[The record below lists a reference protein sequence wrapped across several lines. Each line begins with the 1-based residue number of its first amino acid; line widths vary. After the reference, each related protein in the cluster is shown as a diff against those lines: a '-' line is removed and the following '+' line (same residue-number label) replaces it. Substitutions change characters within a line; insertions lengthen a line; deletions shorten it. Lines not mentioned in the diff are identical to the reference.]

1 MERVWLIPCYQS
13 SRVLFLTPSLLSMM
27 LLGLWSLTPL
37 HQVIPCSIFLFPSS
51 VQSLHCC
58 WNFTS
63 PIVCFQFS
71 ILLSILWNH
80 LGCGGP
86 ACWTLTTFSWF
97 ENVLDSTVG
106 CQICSRR
113 KLFTY
118 CLCALF
124 KAEIG
129 LKGFGG

>member
-1 MERVWLIPCYQS
+1 MVD
-13 SRVLFLTPSLLSMM
+13 TLLSVIQST
-27 LLGLWSLTPL
+27 LLDTFFLEYDASWTVELDSSTPGN
-37 HQVIPCSIFLFPSS
+37 PLFYLPFSFICA

-71 ILLSILWNH
+71 ILLSILWNQ
-80 LGCGGP
+80 LSCGGP
-86 ACWTLTTFSWF
+86 ACWTLTTFSWS

-106 CQICSRR
+106 CQICCRR
-113 KLFTY
+113 KMFTY

-124 KAEIG
+124 KVEIG

>member
-1 MERVWLIPCYQS
+1 
-13 SRVLFLTPSLLSMM
+13 
-27 LLGLWSLTPL
+27 
-37 HQVIPCSIFLFPSS
+37 
-51 VQSLHCC
+51 
-58 WNFTS
+58 
-63 PIVCFQFS
+63 
-71 ILLSILWNH
+71 
-80 LGCGGP
+80 
-86 ACWTLTTFSWF
+86 LTTFSWF
-97 ENVLDSTVG
+97 ENVLVSTVG